1 MFPSTTERNGVDV
14 YQSRYCK
21 SDQGRLSVFCL
32 FDDKDERVKKKT
44 TTVRVFNEEVV
55 RRPGIGMLDDVDPQ
69 RTSYLWHT
77 QQETKR

>member
-1 MFPSTTERNGVDV
+1 M

-21 SDQGRLSVFCL
+21 ADQGRLSAFVF
-32 FDDKDERVKKKT
+32 FDDKDGRVEKKT

-55 RRPGIGMLDDVDPQ
+55 RRPGIGMLLHDVDPQ